1 MTKNMRKIQDIP
13 IIMKL
18 CCLCLGCGASPG
30 NIFKYSYLPLAIEYD
45 GVILS
50 LLIPYIIKN
59 PSRIIRPRLM
69 IIPMPMKNPAAPYSW
84 QPVSP

>member
-18 CCLCLGCGASPG
+18 CCLCLGHGVSPG

-50 LLIPYIIKN
+50 LLYRILLEIP
-59 PSRIIRPRLM
+59 PE
-69 IIPMPMKNPAAPYSW
+69 
-84 QPVSP
+84 